1 MIIDSYQNKVKILNE
16 FLRHCV
22 FDGWNAKTLEE
33 SAEKSGISANKIP
46 LIFDNGIFDLTEF
59 YIDENNKKTSEKI
72 AKTDGFLN
80 LKIREKINLIL
91 ITRFE
96 VENENKAQLQAL
108 FNFYATLDNVKS
120 FENSFRPL
128 SLAFK
133 NCYKIADFMWFEIN
147 DKSTDFNFYTKRF
160 TLAKIIFR
168 SAIVFMK
175 DDSDD
180 LNKTKN
186 FIAKQIEKVMQF
198 EKCKAKFKGLINE
211 VILNEDKTLKS
222 FKDIIKELP
231 FIRLKY

>member
-91 ITRFE
+91 I
-96 VENENKAQLQAL
+96 
-108 FNFYATLDNVKS
+108 
-120 FENSFRPL
+120 
-128 SLAFK
+128 
-133 NCYKIADFMWFEIN
+133 
-147 DKSTDFNFYTKRF
+147 
-160 TLAKIIFR
+160 
-168 SAIVFMK
+168 
-175 DDSDD
+175 
-180 LNKTKN
+180 
-186 FIAKQIEKVMQF
+186 
-198 EKCKAKFKGLINE
+198 
-211 VILNEDKTLKS
+211 
-222 FKDIIKELP
+222 
-231 FIRLKY
+231 